1 MKKFSTNIVTQT
13 GENNCAASVSSS
25 LVVHIPIVTYGGSN
39 YWADLQYNSADS
51 TLSVSNAGLISNASS
66 YSSCMA
72 SASTLSSDLKLHIP
86 VVILNGLSYWIDL
99 QYVNSVFVITG
110 SGANGSVATA
120 NVHKLAAIANYAT
133 FFNTVSDS
141 DIQAA
146 AARYNVIIGEPTAL
160 TTTQINTLL
169 AGGRNKVLGY
179 LNFTASEDTRDY
191 YNFLN
196 GAPPDPNH
204 PGQAFKS
211 FVQIFPNAEPYAGW
225 SHEYWAN
232 PANLD
237 YQNLIVNYVAPK
249 IAAMGF
255 NGFFLDNVELLEHF
269 ASDNGKCDA
278 ACKQGGYDMLARLR
292 KKYPTFVIIENNA
305 TMLTTMNA
313 QVLQDPD
320 NAQSQRVR
328 FIDLLDGVY
337 AEDIYSDPIPDTASA
352 EVISSHPQPRDPAA
366 PNVRL
371 DALKAIKS
379 AFPYIWIGA
388 EDFVEQCTPA
398 YASQS
403 NSYSGYAQRDGLN
416 IYVST
421 LSQTLCFW

>member
-1 MKKFSTNIVTQT
+1 M
-13 GENNCAASVSSS
+13 
-25 LVVHIPIVTYGGSN
+25 
-39 YWADLQYNSADS
+39 
-51 TLSVSNAGLISNASS
+51 
-66 YSSCMA
+66 
-72 SASTLSSDLKLHIP
+72 
-86 VVILNGLSYWIDL
+86 
-99 QYVNSVFVITG
+99 
-110 SGANGSVATA
+110 
-120 NVHKLAAIANYAT
+120 
-133 FFNTVSDS
+133 
-141 DIQAA
+141 
-146 AARYNVIIGEPTAL
+146 
-160 TTTQINTLL
+160 
-169 AGGRNKVLGY
+169 
-179 LNFTASEDTRDY
+179 
-191 YNFLN
+191 
-196 GAPPDPNH
+196 
-204 PGQAFKS
+204 
-211 FVQIFPNAEPYAGW
+211 QIFPNAAPYAGW

-255 NGFFLDNVELLEHF
+255 NGFFLDNVELLEHTS
-269 ASDNGKCDA
+269 SDSGKCDA

-292 KKYPTFVIIENNA
+292 KKYPNFVIIENNA

-366 PNVRL
+366 PNARL

-416 IYVST
+416 LYVST
-421 LSQTLCFW
+421 LSQILCFW